1 MTEQHLFVLWEN
13 AREKEQE
20 ILKEIKAQ
28 FTVLKEYE
36 IEWSKDRF
44 LDNLSSFYGHD
55 HTGIIEVEYQ
65 RGNGKFLVVLV
76 EDNDPLHKNVHTT
89 KGEVSVNQKM
99 YNLKQKIRNEFFEG
113 KYLIHCTNTI
123 EETRHDICLLLGKS

>member
-1 MTEQHLFVLWEN
+1 MNKTEQHLFVLWEK
-13 AREKEQE
+13 AREKGQE

-76 EDNDPLHKNVHTT
+76 EDNDPLQKNV
-89 KGEVSVNQKM
+89 NIIQ
-99 YNLKQKIRNEFFEG
+99 
-113 KYLIHCTNTI
+113 NTI
-123 EETRHDICLLLGKS
+123 LTMLLK